1 MNYRFFCFFL
11 ISLNSLAQHKT
22 ITDFDVPIKIPLLVA
37 GSFGELR
44 PNHFH
49 AGVDFSANYKIGD
62 PVYAPADGVVNRIK
76 VSSFGYGKALYVKHN
91 NGYTTV
97 YGHLSAY
104 GDKIA
109 KYVNDKQYESKQF
122 EIELFPLAKELPV
135 KKGDVI
141 GYIGNTGGSGGPHL
155 HYEIRDTKTEHILNA
170 QAFSLKDAITD
181 TEQAIINGV
190 YVYPLTDETII
201 NNENSFFEIAL
212 SKQNNSYKSNTIQA
226 KGTIGFGINTHD
238 TQNGSRGKNGI
249 YRMVTYVNGTK
260 NFEVVFDEFS
270 FDESKYLNQYID
282 YKYYQLSGNRIQ
294 KLFVVNDLPLS
305 LIKTKKNNGQIIVN
319 EGEDLN
325 FKIEVFDAHENKQ
338 TIEIPVK
345 YYDYQIN
352 KKPKPEGKY
361 IDYLKDYAFEENNV
375 SVEWDARTF
384 FEDVYLKIKTEN
396 NKLTLHKDEY
406 AVQKNISIKMLVPDG
421 YPNKDQ
427 TFIGKT
433 DGKKVKYFD
442 TWKRGNDFRIR
453 TKELGTYELV
463 TDKTDPIVNFVSDYD
478 TFTKEDVLVFEIED
492 KLSGINTYSGYLN
505 NEWILFDY
513 DYKTKKLIHKLSDE
527 KFTPGTNTLRL
538 EVTDRVGNNTTF
550 EQTIVVN

>member
-352 KKPKPEGKY
+352 KKPKPDGKY

-406 AVQKNISIKMLVPDG
+406 AVQKNISIKMLVPDD

-463 TDKTDPIVNFVSDYD
+463 TDKADPIVNFVSDYD

>member
-190 YVYPLTDETII
+190 YVYPITDETII

-305 LIKTKKNNGQIIVN
+305 LIKTKKNNGQIVVN

-352 KKPKPEGKY
+352 KKPKPDGKY

-406 AVQKNISIKMLVPDG
+406 AVQKNISIKMLVPDD

-463 TDKTDPIVNFVSDYD
+463 TDKADPIVNFVSDYE

>member
-170 QAFSLKDAITD
+170 QVFSLKDAITD

-305 LIKTKKNNGQIIVN
+305 LIKTKKNNGQIVVN

-361 IDYLKDYAFEENNV
+361 IDCLKDYAFEENNV

-463 TDKTDPIVNFVSDYD
+463 TDKADPIVNFVSDYD

>member
-11 ISLNSLAQHKT
+11 ISLNSLAQHRT

-305 LIKTKKNNGQIIVN
+305 LIKTKKNNGQIVVN

-406 AVQKNISIKMLVPDG
+406 AVQKNISIKMLVPDD

-463 TDKTDPIVNFVSDYD
+463 TDKADPIVNFVSDYD

>member
-11 ISLNSLAQHKT
+11 ISLNSLAQHRT

-62 PVYAPADGVVNRIK
+62 PIYAPADGVVNRIK

-212 SKQNNSYKSNTIQA
+212 SKQNNSYNSNTIQA

-352 KKPKPEGKY
+352 KKPKPDGKY

-406 AVQKNISIKMLVPDG
+406 AVQKNISIKMLVPDD

-463 TDKTDPIVNFVSDYD
+463 TDKADPIVNFVSDYD

>member
-91 NGYTTV
+91 NGYTSV

-406 AVQKNISIKMLVPDG
+406 AVQKNISIKILVPDG

-463 TDKTDPIVNFVSDYD
+463 TDKADPIVNFVSDYD

-505 NEWILFDY
+505 NEWILFHY

>member
-91 NGYTTV
+91 NGYTSV

-305 LIKTKKNNGQIIVN
+305 LIKTKKNNGQIVVN

-406 AVQKNISIKMLVPDG
+406 AVQKNISIKILVPDG

-463 TDKTDPIVNFVSDYD
+463 TDKADPIVNFVSDYD

-505 NEWILFDY
+505 NEWILFHY

>member
-305 LIKTKKNNGQIIVN
+305 LIKTKKNNGQIVVN

-406 AVQKNISIKMLVPDG
+406 AVQKNISIKMLVPDD

-463 TDKTDPIVNFVSDYD
+463 TDKADPIVNFVSDYD

>member
-11 ISLNSLAQHKT
+11 ISLNSLAQHRT

-260 NFEVVFDEFS
+260 NFEVVFDGFS

-305 LIKTKKNNGQIIVN
+305 LIKTKKNNGQIVVN
-319 EGEDLN
+319 ESEDLN

-352 KKPKPEGKY
+352 KKPKPDGKY

-406 AVQKNISIKMLVPDG
+406 AVQKNISIKMLVPDD

-463 TDKTDPIVNFVSDYD
+463 TDKADPIVNFVSDYD